1 MERLFIRATGE
12 PRSLRASRWC
22 GGAVK
27 QLVPQFDP
35 KGKCSV
41 ENNIEW
47 TEKAMGEIMDV
58 NEKDRIDILIRYS
71 HRIPGECLEDLE
83 EVWEMDHDTDEL
95 HESSWNRIIWRPI
108 MVELVNSVLRRD
120 NCRHFR
126 IILPEHVR

>member
-1 MERLFIRATGE
+1 MERLFMRTTGE
-12 PRSLRASRWC
+12 PRSLRASRWY

-35 KGKCSV
+35 KGKYSV

-58 NEKDRIDILIRYS
+58 NEKDCIDILTRCG

-95 HESSWNRIIWRPI
+95 HEYWKKRFIRNLDI
-108 MVELVNSVLRRD
+108 
-120 NCRHFR
+120 
-126 IILPEHVR
+126 